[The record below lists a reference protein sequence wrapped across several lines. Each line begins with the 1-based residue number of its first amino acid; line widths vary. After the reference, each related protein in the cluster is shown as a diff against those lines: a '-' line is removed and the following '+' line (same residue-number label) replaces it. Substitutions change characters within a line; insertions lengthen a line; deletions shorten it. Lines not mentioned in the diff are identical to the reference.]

1 MIFFFMKLGHQG
13 QRQYSSDEIEKIAKY
28 WANFYAKNES
38 EKAQYL
44 EYYRNYYKNGGN
56 PNSRQQQNY
65 SIV

>member
-13 QRQYSSDEIEKIAKY
+13 QRQYSSDEIEKIAKH

-44 EYYRNYYKNGGN
+44 GRKHVN
-56 PNSRQQQNY
+56 RQG
-65 SIV
+65 IP